1 MRVICLTMEDN
12 MRRATKKLF
21 WGIVF
26 LLLVL
31 CLFSLP
37 IAADSAQ
44 EESAHQ
50 TLPQEYRAWLDS
62 IPQNIKELLP
72 PALFSDQTD
81 EAASA
86 VMEMSSFSY
95 LSQTLLKLIGAEF
108 GACLGVLA
116 TVCGLLLVAAVCN
129 ALKTA
134 FASEGVGR
142 AFGFCTTLIITLSL
156 VGQSGF
162 CFSEVA
168 VYFKNLNAMTAA
180 VLPLNGAL
188 YAMGGNTT
196 AAVASSAGLS
206 VYMTVMEEVVGKSIL
221 PFCGICVA
229 FALMGALDSSL
240 RTGGI
245 LSTVKKNYTTVLSF
259 LMMLLLAML
268 ASQNTLGARADS
280 LAMRSLK
287 FAAGNWIPVVGGSV
301 AELFRTISAGIG
313 YLRTTVGLC
322 GVLLVLLLL
331 FPMLVKLF
339 LLRLTW
345 QLSASAADL
354 LGCDR
359 EKKLLEEFSSI
370 LGYLIAA
377 VSICS
382 SVLLL
387 AMILLACCS
396 TAIG

>member
-1 MRVICLTMEDN
+1 MHAICLIMEGS
-12 MRRATKKLF
+12 MRKTTKKIGAVILA
-21 WGIVF
+21 
-26 LLLVL
+26 LLLTL

-37 IAADSAQ
+37 IAADSTQ
-44 EESAHQ
+44 HDTS
-50 TLPQEYRAWLDS
+50 TGTMPQEYASWLDS
-62 IPQNIKELLP
+62 IPQSIKELLP
-72 PALFSDQTD
+72 PALFSDKTA
-81 EAASA
+81 EAADA

-95 LSQTLLKLIGAEF
+95 LFQTLLELIGAEL
-108 GACLGVLA
+108 GSCLKVLA

-162 CFSEVA
+162 SFSEVA
-168 VYFKNLNAMTAA
+168 VYFKNLNAMTAT
-180 VLPLNGAL
+180 VLPLNGVL
-188 YAMGGNTT
+188 YTMGGNTT

-206 VYMTVMEEVVGKSIL
+206 VYMTVMEEVIGKSIL

-245 LSTVKKNYTTVLSF
+245 LSTVKKNYTTALAF

-268 ASQNTLGARADS
+268 ASQSTLGARADS
-280 LAMRSLK
+280 LAMRSVK

-301 AELFRTISAGIG
+301 AELLRTISAGIG

-322 GVLLVLLLL
+322 GVLLILLLL

-370 LGYLIAA
+370 MGYLIAA

>member
-1 MRVICLTMEDN
+1 
-12 MRRATKKLF
+12 MRRIKK
-21 WGIVF
+21 WGAAACAV
-26 LLLVL
+26 LLVL
-31 CLFSLP
+31 WLFSIP
-37 IAADSAQ
+37 IAADAAQ
-44 EESAHQ
+44 TEASYE
-50 TLPQEYRAWLDS
+50 TMPQEYGSFLES
-62 IPQNIKELLP
+62 LPQSVKDLLP
-72 PALFSDQTD
+72 PALFSDKAD
-81 EAASA
+81 EAADA

-95 LSQTLLKLIGAEF
+95 LLQTLLELIGAEF
-108 GACLGVLA
+108 GACLKVLA

-129 ALKTA
+129 ALRSA
-134 FASEGVGR
+134 FASDGVGR
-142 AFGFCTTLIITLSL
+142 AFGICTTLIITLLL

-162 CFSEVA
+162 SFSEVA
-168 VYFKNLNAMTAA
+168 VYFKNLNAVTAA
-180 VLPLNGAL
+180 VLPLNGVL
-188 YAMGGNTT
+188 YTMGGNTT

-206 VYMTVMEEVVGKSIL
+206 VYMTVMEELVGKSIL

-245 LSTVKKNYTTVLSF
+245 LSTVKKNYTTALSF

-280 LAMRSLK
+280 LAMRSVK

-301 AELFRTISAGIG
+301 AELLRTISAGVG

-322 GVLLVLLLL
+322 GVLLVLLFL

-345 QLSASAADL
+345 QLSASFADL

-370 LGYLIAA
+370 MGYLIAA

-387 AMILLACCS
+387 SLILLATCAS
-396 TAIG
+396 AIA